1 MHSIASFIV
10 PIKYE
15 LKISGNLFFKLP
27 QYILYNSSDH
37 IYINIPKQETC
48 AANIADAF
56 QMALACLHC
65 LKASL
70 KPSHNVISAW
80 PWAH

>member
-1 MHSIASFIV
+1 MNVKDSVFAHGSD
-10 PIKYE
+10 
-15 LKISGNLFFKLP
+15 
-27 QYILYNSSDH
+27 YNYTSSDL

-56 QMALACLHC
+56 QMALVCLHC

-70 KPSHNVISAW
+70 KPSHNVISAC